1 MSLDHLAAMA
11 IFAKVVETKSFTA
24 AARDL
29 GISKSAVSKQVSG
42 LEDRLGARLLNR
54 TTRRLALT
62 EIGAA
67 FYDRC
72 SRLVAEAEEAELEVT
87 RMTAEPRG
95 ELKVNVPF
103 SFGISHVAPKLCGFL
118 QQHPGVSLDITLDDR
133 YVDLVAD
140 GYDLAIRIGNLA
152 DSSLIARKLAT
163 TRVLLV
169 ASPEYWAKRG
179 MPQAPRDLANHE
191 CLIYSYRRMG
201 NVWQFGTETVR
212 VSGRVQANNGDVL
225 RQAAVAG
232 HGVVVS
238 PSFIVWEDMQAGR
251 LVPALEAYEPP
262 PLGIYAVYPHSRH
275 LSAKVRAFVDYLA
288 AQYGEQPY
296 WESNAVPRTESL
308 APVVG

>member
-11 IFAKVVETKSFTA
+11 IFAKVVETNSFTA
-24 AARDL
+24 AARAL
-29 GISKSAVSKQVSG
+29 GISKSAVSKQVAA

-62 EIGAA
+62 EIGVA

-95 ELKVNVPF
+95 ELRINAPY
-103 SFGISHVAPKLCGFL
+103 SFGINHVAPRLGGFL
-118 QQHPGVSLDITLDDR
+118 AAHPAVSIDLTLDDR

-140 GYDLAIRIGNLA
+140 GYDLAIRIGNLS
-152 DSSLIARKLAT
+152 DSSLIARKLGM

-169 ASPEYWAKRG
+169 AAPEYWAKHG
-179 MPQAPRDLANHE
+179 MPKTPRDLANHE

-201 NVWQFGTETVR
+201 NLWQFGNEAVR
-212 VSGRVQANNGDVL
+212 VSGRMHANNGDVL
-225 RQAAVAG
+225 RQVAVAG
-232 HGVVVS
+232 HGVVIM
-238 PSFIVWEDMQAGR
+238 PSFIIWEDLLAGR
-251 LVPALEAYEPP
+251 LVPALPGHEPP

-275 LSAKVRAFVDYLA
+275 LSAKVRAFVDYLVA
-288 AQYGEQPY
+288 EFGELRAY
-296 WESNAVPRTESL
+296 WEVDLP
-308 APVVG
+308 APAQAG

>member
-11 IFAKVVETKSFTA
+11 IFARVVETKSFTA
-24 AARDL
+24 AARAL
-29 GISKSAVSKQVSG
+29 GISKSAVSKQISA

-87 RMTAEPRG
+87 RMMAEPRG
-95 ELKVNVPF
+95 ELKVNAPY
-103 SFGISHVAPKLCGFL
+103 SFGINHVAPRLASFMAANPAVCVDL
-118 QQHPGVSLDITLDDR
+118 TLDDR

-152 DSSLIARKLAT
+152 DSSLIARKLGS
-163 TRVLLV
+163 TRVQLV
-169 ASPEYWAKRG
+169 AAPGYWARRG
-179 MPQAPRDLANHE
+179 MPKSPHDLVDHE
-191 CLIYSYRRMG
+191 CLIYSYRRLG
-201 NVWQFGTETVR
+201 TLWQLGSEAVR
-212 VSGRVQANNGDVL
+212 ISGRMQANNGDVL
-225 RQAAVAG
+225 RRVAVAG
-232 HGVVVS
+232 HGVALL
-238 PSFIVWEDMQAGR
+238 PSFIIWEDVRAGR
-251 LVPALEAYEPP
+251 LVPALEGHEPS

-288 AQYGEQPY
+288 GQYGERAY
-296 WESNAVPRTESL
+296 WEPDA
-308 APVVG
+308 APAEPQGG